1 MIQKFDDYSV
11 LGHLDMIKRYDK
23 HGNYPDEDVKDILI
37 KILKHIIKKGKGIE
51 VNTSCF
57 RYQLNDLTPSH
68 YILEL
73 YHQLGGTIITV
84 GSDTHEEEHV
94 GCRIQYVYDELKKIG
109 YDSFCTFE
117 KMKPIFHK
125 L

>member
-1 MIQKFDDYSV
+1 M
-11 LGHLDMIKRYDK
+11 
-23 HGNYPDEDVKDILI
+23 DILI
-37 KILKHIIKKGKGIE
+37 DTIKDTYLILPILFIMYLCLEYFEHKNINQHFDKYLIRYGPIFGALLGIIPQCGFGVLASLLFIE
-51 VNTSCF
+51 KRITLGTLISVFIATS
-57 RYQLNDLTPSH
+57 D
-68 YILEL
+68 
-73 YHQLGGTIITV
+73 
-84 GSDTHEEEHV
+84 EEHV

>member
-1 MIQKFDDYSV
+1 M
-11 LGHLDMIKRYDK
+11 
-23 HGNYPDEDVKDILI
+23 
-37 KILKHIIKKGKGIE
+37 
-51 VNTSCF
+51 
-57 RYQLNDLTPSH
+57 NDLTPSH